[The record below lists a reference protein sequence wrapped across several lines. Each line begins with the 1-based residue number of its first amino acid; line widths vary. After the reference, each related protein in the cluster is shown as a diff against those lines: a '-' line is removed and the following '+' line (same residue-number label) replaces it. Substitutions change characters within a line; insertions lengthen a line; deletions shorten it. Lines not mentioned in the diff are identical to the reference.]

1 MVFSILALLAVC
13 ISICIKERKKSLYVQ
28 SLNCFFEA
36 IYDFL
41 ISAFTGAILSII
53 NLIRTFIF
61 INKNKFSKSAYL
73 IILFIFEG
81 IIIINCYF
89 SWTGWI
95 SLLPTI
101 GSMIRSYC
109 LWQSNMKLVRISG
122 ITTGILYG
130 SYYIYYHGWFM
141 VLGDFI
147 LLLTGIYTLYK
158 NDIRKSNDEVIRNQ
172 AWKQSKWNRRDINFS
187 GRAIFASRFI
197 RNGWIL

>member
-61 INKNKFSKSAYL
+61 INKDKFSKKIYLLIL
-73 IILFIFEG
+73 IIFESV
-81 IIIINCYF
+81 IAINCVF
-89 SWTGWI
+89 TWNGLI

-101 GSMIRSYC
+101 GSMIRAYC

-130 SYYIYYHGWFM
+130 SYYIYYQGWFM
-141 VLGDFI
+141 VLGYTI
-147 LLLTGIYTLYK
+147 LLIVGIYTFYK
-158 NDIRKSNDEVIRNQ
+158 NDIKKKNEE
-172 AWKQSKWNRRDINFS
+172 
-187 GRAIFASRFI
+187 
-197 RNGWIL
+197 

>member
-13 ISICIKERKKSLYVQ
+13 ISICIKDRKKSLYVQ

-41 ISAFTGAILSII
+41 ISAFTG
-53 NLIRTFIF
+53 
-61 INKNKFSKSAYL
+61 INKNKFSKSVYL

-81 IIIINCYF
+81 IIMINCYF
-89 SWTGWI
+89 SWTGWV

-130 SYYIYYHGWFM
+130 SYYIYYHSWFM

-158 NDIRKSNDEVIRNQ
+158 NDIRRKSNNEVICN
-172 AWKQSKWNRRDINFS
+172 
-187 GRAIFASRFI
+187 
-197 RNGWIL
+197 